1 MHAMLTNIRPTSCEG
16 SFLAFPAAICT
27 RISFACLHVQIN
39 SAILGLFYDLHYDVL
54 HFLAPIVA
62 SAGETD
68 RDLAWTQLAQK
79 MGVYNIIEFEQHN
92 IKAL

>member
-1 MHAMLTNIRPTSCEG
+1 MRCLPHIRPTSCEG
-16 SFLAFPAAICT
+16 RFLAFHAAICT
-27 RISFACLHVQIN
+27 RFSFACLHVQIN
-39 SAILGLFYDLHYDVL
+39 STILGLFYDLHYDVL

-79 MGVYNIIEFEQHN
+79 MDVYDIIEFKQHN
-92 IKAL
+92 IKTL